1 MPLLVLTNSIASRKN
16 TTQAARIL
24 VDSSSSCTTE
34 NRGNAQASRSFWLRL
49 PARSGWQRQRSS
61 RPSGTTSGLYGS
73 SLSPAR
79 GIRLGLLEG
88 MDRRCGHACAR
99 WDELLVLFLVSR
111 TVRFACSICRQT
123 EVLLLGDSHQI
134 HALLCEEILAHRP
147 MLPAVHAH
155 LPRQG

>member
-61 RPSGTTSGLYGS
+61 RPSGTTSGLHRS

-88 MDRRCGHACAR
+88 MDRRCGHAGAR
-99 WDELLVLFLVSR
+99 RDELLIFLLVSR
-111 TVRFACSICRQT
+111 TICFTCAISRET
-123 EVLLLGDSHQI
+123 EVLLLGEYLQI
-134 HALLCEEILAHRP
+134 AEVSPLYKLAVLHVQSLCWHSC
-147 MLPAVHAH
+147 
-155 LPRQG
+155 